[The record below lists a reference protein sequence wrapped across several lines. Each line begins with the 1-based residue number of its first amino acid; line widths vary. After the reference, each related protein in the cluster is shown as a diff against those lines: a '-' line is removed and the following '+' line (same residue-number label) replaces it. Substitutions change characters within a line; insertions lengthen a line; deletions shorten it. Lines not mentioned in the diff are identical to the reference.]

1 MVCRAAVRAGSTAP
15 SAALPDAAETAL
27 RAVEGAGREAMT
39 GLRYLLGLLAP
50 APSADGDDDR
60 TGRDGEGVA
69 SALAPQPSLRRP
81 SRT

>member
-15 SAALPDAAETAL
+15 SAALSDAAETAL

-39 GLRYLLGLLAP
+39 ELRYLLGLSAP
-50 APSADGDDDR
+50 APSPDGDDR
-60 TGRDGEGVA
+60 TGCDGEGVA